1 MLWRHVFIRYKGKQI
16 CDPYINIGLPKQS
29 CRLASV
35 VSLMIEKMHQ
45 KAEEVLVCN
54 HTFHACICQHLF

>member
-1 MLWRHVFIRYKGKQI
+1 MLWRHVLIRYEGKQI
-16 CDPYINIGLPKQS
+16 SHPYIYIRLPKQS
-29 CRLASV
+29 CYLTPV

-54 HTFHACICQHLF
+54 HTFHVCICQHVF